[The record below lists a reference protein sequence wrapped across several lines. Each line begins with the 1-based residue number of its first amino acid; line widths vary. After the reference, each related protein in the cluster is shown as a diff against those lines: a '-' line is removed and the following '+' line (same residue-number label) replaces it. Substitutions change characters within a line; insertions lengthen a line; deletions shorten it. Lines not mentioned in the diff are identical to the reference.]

1 MRRPGALRIKPTKSS
16 DSLLIGWRGL
26 RTKLA
31 PGSFAEEIR
40 QAMLRDLRKATARGE
55 DLLTYLV
62 REEVEAAF
70 RRSGR

>member
-1 MRRPGALRIKPTKSS
+1 MRRPGQLRIKPAESD
-16 DSLLIGWRGL
+16 DSLLVGWRGL

-31 PGSFAEEIR
+31 PGSFAEEVR

>member
-1 MRRPGALRIKPTKSS
+1 MRRAGQLRIKPAEST
-16 DSLLIGWRGL
+16 DGLLIG
-26 RTKLA
+26 
-31 PGSFAEEIR
+31 FAEEVR
-40 QAMLRDLRKATARGE
+40 QALLRDLRKATERGE